1 MAISGIDAS
10 GKGTL
15 AAALAPLLRDRGL
28 DVEAVGADTWLTP
41 LEQLDLDADPAGEFY
56 RRAIRFDEM
65 FRRIEELRERPL
77 DLILAEGI
85 FLLKREL
92 RDRYDLSI
100 WLECGFETALTRALG
115 RNQEGLSQERLIADY
130 QRIYFPAQ
138 KLHFER
144 DFPVDFAGILHSND
158 SQNT

>member
-1 MAISGIDAS
+1 M
-10 GKGTL
+10 
-15 AAALAPLLRDRGL
+15 
-28 DVEAVGADTWLTP
+28 EAVGADTWLTP
-41 LEQLDLDADPAGEFY
+41 LEHLDLEADPGGEFY

-65 FRRIEELRERPL
+65 FRRIEDLRERPL
-77 DLILAEGI
+77 DVILAEGV
-85 FLLKREL
+85 FLFKREL

-100 WLECGFETALTRALG
+100 WLDCDFETALERALL
-115 RNQEGLSQERLIADY
+115 RNQEGLSRERLIEDY
-130 QRIYFPAQ
+130 RRIYFPAQ